1 MFNNVQ
7 KQSSSSTPQPTT
19 SVIPN
24 IIPNNQITDRNTIYQ
39 INNSVSQ
46 LQQLAAQRNQQ
57 HLHQQLQNHPSQQ
70 HARIRMPQV
79 HQAQAQAQFQAQA
92 QAQMQLQA
100 QMVAQAQQRDQVM
113 KVVQQRE
120 LQRVQMAQNSQI
132 KRRRTDAQYSNLYHN
147 QQSSPV
153 ARNHYP
159 ITTQQHVNNT
169 ISPQVISVS
178 QNVLQA
184 QNEATIN
191 HHRNLAAQQRLTQT
205 ASHQNH
211 LISDQTKQTGL
222 IHNRNSTLQNQL
234 ITNNNNNNQKQ
245 NKNQIPIATA
255 NLLPQHRRID
265 TATSPIVNACILSF
279 KAKFEPEDKT
289 KDRKSRFRLTW
300 KIRDNELSELRS
312 RAERYKFKII
322 HKPKKGKEEKLD
334 LEVTTA
340 LKKKYSE
347 SKDEFSV
354 SLSGAQLPAGENC
367 SFTLNIHSITN
378 SGQDLPGRPLASKT
392 VEVS

>member
-1 MFNNVQ
+1 
-7 KQSSSSTPQPTT
+7 
-19 SVIPN
+19 
-24 IIPNNQITDRNTIYQ
+24 
-39 INNSVSQ
+39 
-46 LQQLAAQRNQQ
+46 
-57 HLHQQLQNHPSQQ
+57 
-70 HARIRMPQV
+70 MPQV
-79 HQAQAQAQFQAQA
+79 HQAQAQAQAQFQA

-113 KVVQQRE
+113 KVVQHTRE

-159 ITTQQHVNNT
+159 ITTQHVNN
-169 ISPQVISVS
+169 ISPQVISVT

-205 ASHQNH
+205 ANHNNH

-234 ITNNNNNNQKQ
+234 ITNNQKQ
-245 NKNQIPIATA
+245 KQNQIPIATA

-289 KDRKSRFRLTW
+289 KDRKSRFRLIW

-312 RAERYKFKII
+312 KAERYKFKII

-334 LEVTTA
+334 LAVTTA
-340 LKKKYSE
+340 LKKKYNE